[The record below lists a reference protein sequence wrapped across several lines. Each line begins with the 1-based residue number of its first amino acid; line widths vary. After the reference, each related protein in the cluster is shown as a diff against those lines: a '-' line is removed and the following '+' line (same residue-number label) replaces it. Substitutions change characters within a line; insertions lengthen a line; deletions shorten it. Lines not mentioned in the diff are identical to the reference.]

1 MDFSKFFINRP
12 IFAIVLSIIIFSL
25 GLIAIPLLPSGEY
38 PEVVPPS
45 VVVRATYPGANPKE
59 IAESVAEPL
68 EEAINGVE
76 GIMYMKS
83 VAGSDGSLQVVVT
96 FRPGVDPDT
105 AAVRVQNRVSEA
117 LSRLPDE
124 VREYGVTT
132 QKQSPTPL
140 MYVTLYSPNNR
151 YDSLY
156 LRNYA
161 ILHIKDELSRLPGI
175 GDVQM
180 IGSGDYA
187 MRLWLDPN
195 QLASRGL
202 TAADVVNAVREQ
214 NVQVSAGQLGAEPSP
229 NTTDFLISLNVRG
242 RLRSEQEFGDIVLK
256 DGADGRIVHLSDVG
270 RVELGASDYTMDMY
284 SDTQKAVA
292 IGIFLTP
299 GTNALGVANTVY
311 ARLHQLS
318 ADFPPGIAYKPIWDP
333 TVFVRESIRAVEHTL
348 IEAVVLVVLVVTLFL
363 QTWRASII
371 PLVAVPV
378 SVVGTFA
385 WLYLFGYSL
394 NTLKLFGLVLAI
406 GIVVDD
412 AIVVVENVERNIALG
427 LSPRA
432 ATGKAMDEVS
442 GAVIA
447 TALVLCSVFVPT
459 AFISGLTGQFYK
471 QFALTIAGATVISL
485 IISLTLSPAMCALL
499 LKPHTRHQR

>member
-1 MDFSKFFINRP
+1 MDFSKFFIDRP

-25 GLIAIPLLPSGEY
+25 GLIAIPMLPSGEY

-59 IAESVAEPL
+59 IAESVAVPL

-83 VAGSDGSLQVVVT
+83 VAGSDGSLQLVVT
-96 FRPGVDPDT
+96 FHPGVDPDT

-124 VREYGVTT
+124 VRQFGVTT

-140 MYVTLYSPNNR
+140 MYVTLYSPNKR
-151 YDSLY
+151 YDALY

-161 ILHIKDELSRLPGI
+161 VLHIKDELSRLPGI

-195 QLASRGL
+195 RLASRGL

-229 NTTDFLISLNVRG
+229 KTTERLISINVRG
-242 RLRSEQEFGDIVLK
+242 RLRTEQEFGDIVLK
-256 DGADGRIVHLSDVG
+256 DGADGQIVHLSDVA

-284 SDTQKAVA
+284 SD
-292 IGIFLTP
+292 
-299 GTNALGVANTVY
+299 
-311 ARLHQLS
+311 S
-318 ADFPPGIAYKPIWDP
+318 
-333 TVFVRESIRAVEHTL
+333 
-348 IEAVVLVVLVVTLFL
+348 
-363 QTWRASII
+363 
-371 PLVAVPV
+371 
-378 SVVGTFA
+378 
-385 WLYLFGYSL
+385 
-394 NTLKLFGLVLAI
+394 
-406 GIVVDD
+406 
-412 AIVVVENVERNIALG
+412 
-427 LSPRA
+427 
-432 ATGKAMDEVS
+432 
-442 GAVIA
+442 
-447 TALVLCSVFVPT
+447 
-459 AFISGLTGQFYK
+459 
-471 QFALTIAGATVISL
+471 
-485 IISLTLSPAMCALL
+485 
-499 LKPHTRHQR
+499 

>member
-1 MDFSKFFINRP
+1 MKDFSRFFIDRP
-12 IFAIVLSIIIFSL
+12 IFGIVLSIIMFL
-25 GLIAIPLLPSGEY
+25 VGLLAIPLLPVGEY

-105 AAVRVQNRVSEA
+105 AAVRVQNRVSQA

-124 VREYGVTT
+124 VRQFGVTT

-140 MYVTLYSPNNR
+140 MYVSLYSPDNR

-156 LRNYA
+156 LRNYGV
-161 ILHIKDELSRLPGI
+161 LHIRDELSRLPGI

-195 QLASRGL
+195 QLASPGL
-202 TAADVVNAVREQ
+202 TAADVVNAVRDQ

-229 NTTDFLISLNVRG
+229 KTTDRLISSNVRG

-256 DGADGRIVHLSDVG
+256 SGADGQVVRLSDVA
-270 RVELGASDYTMDMY
+270 RVELGAGDYTMRVFEGDQNAA
-284 SDTQKAVA
+284 TV
-292 IGIFLTP
+292 GIFLSP
-299 GTNALGVANTVY
+299 G
-311 ARLHQLS
+311 
-318 ADFPPGIAYKPIWDP
+318 
-333 TVFVRESIRAVEHTL
+333 
-348 IEAVVLVVLVVTLFL
+348 
-363 QTWRASII
+363 
-371 PLVAVPV
+371 
-378 SVVGTFA
+378 
-385 WLYLFGYSL
+385 
-394 NTLKLFGLVLAI
+394 
-406 GIVVDD
+406 
-412 AIVVVENVERNIALG
+412 
-427 LSPRA
+427 
-432 ATGKAMDEVS
+432 
-442 GAVIA
+442 
-447 TALVLCSVFVPT
+447 
-459 AFISGLTGQFYK
+459 
-471 QFALTIAGATVISL
+471 
-485 IISLTLSPAMCALL
+485 
-499 LKPHTRHQR
+499 